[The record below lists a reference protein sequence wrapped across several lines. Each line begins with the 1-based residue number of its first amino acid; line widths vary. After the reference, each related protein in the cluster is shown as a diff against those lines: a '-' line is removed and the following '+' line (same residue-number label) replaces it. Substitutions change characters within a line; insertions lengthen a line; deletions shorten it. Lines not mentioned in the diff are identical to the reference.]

1 MKIPISPKPPN
12 DYIGICG
19 SGPGSTLSTM
29 ILWHPQEGSDHSS
42 IRNMFFCQCSR
53 GERKSNP
60 PFLTW
65 GVQFFIINNKMLN
78 LSLSLVG
85 WVDLRQWVTFIA
97 KRVEIGGREGL
108 LECETAGVWVMD
120 PKGLL
125 TGRLKMGSGWHLS
138 LSIWLCHEGKG
149 GRICHLLG
157 TGKRPFLDFTLVCFP
172 QYLRRSCR
180 CKIGLAAW
188 DWKYVNQSFS
198 SNSLIFYKL
207 RRCFTLENY
216 FLISFSQPD
225 ILHNYNNWFLS
236 MAPPFCRKSVG
247 DKLCKILLWSRMP
260 FYSV

>member
-1 MKIPISPKPPN
+1 MLQRRKEKQLSFSHLGYPI
-12 DYIGICG
+12 
-19 SGPGSTLSTM
+19 LSCT
-29 ILWHPQEGSDHSS
+29 
-42 IRNMFFCQCSR
+42 
-53 GERKSNP
+53 
-60 PFLTW
+60 
-65 GVQFFIINNKMLN
+65 INNKMLN

-120 PKGLL
+120 PKGL
-125 TGRLKMGSGWHLS
+125 TGRLKMGSGWHLL

-157 TGKRPFLDFTLVCFP
+157 MGKRPFLDFTLVCFL
-172 QYLRRSCR
+172 QYLCRSWRR
-180 CKIGLAAW
+180 KISLAAW
-188 DWKYVNQSFS
+188 DWKYMNQSFS
-198 SNSLIFYKL
+198 SNSLIFY
-207 RRCFTLENY
+207 RFGRCFTHENY

-225 ILHNYNNWFLS
+225 ILHNYDNWFLS
-236 MAPPFCRKSVG
+236 MAPPLYRKSVG